1 MAKIPDIPKKRL
13 PVNLDKIDLDAVYRC
28 SMVRSDS
35 KYPNEVSDIIDVK
48 IEVHPYGL
56 GYDIVP
62 MVDGYDRKFFYDL
75 YIDFLFYTGYITKV
89 E

>member
-28 SMVRSDS
+28 PMVRSNS
-35 KYPNEVSDIIDVK
+35 KYPDEIEHIIDVK
-48 IEVHPYGL
+48 IQVHAYGL

-62 MVDGYDRKFFYDL
+62 LVDGYDTKFFYDL
-75 YIDFLFYTGYITKV
+75 YIDFLFYRGYIVKV
-89 E
+89 Q